1 MANEVNIKFRV
12 RGIID
17 QADTSSTTNSLV
29 TKTKGADTVY
39 EFTADYYK
47 TFDAVS
53 PKTVTLDPGI
63 GGASPTLITTGTISS
78 GDVII
83 FKNVSENAAED
94 VTLFS
99 SIDPLDGFAEISP
112 DESIFIVSDG
122 SPIYGMG
129 EGLFTANVHVIHF
142 ETTNPS

>member
-17 QADTSSTTNSLV
+17 QADTSNTTNSLV
-29 TKTKGADTVY
+29 TKTRGADTVY

-47 TFDAVS
+47 TFDSVT
-53 PKTVTLDPGI
+53 PKTVALSNAVS
-63 GGASPTLITTGTISS
+63 GAGTALITRGTISD

-83 FKNVSENAAED
+83 FNNPASENED
-94 VTLFS
+94 VTLYS
-99 SIDPLDGFAEISP
+99 SSSSEDGFAKISP
-112 DESIFIVSDG
+112 GESIFIVSDG
-122 SPIYGMG
+122 SPIYG
-129 EGLFTANVHVIHF
+129 EAVQTSNVHVIHF